1 MEKVSD
7 AHKGE
12 KESQSL
18 KNASKTAEKEIQS
31 ALCGCTKTMWDQR
44 KLNVFNT
51 GLIQCLQNK
60 DGHTFIYTYL
70 EMRRFINRSSLN
82 Y

>member
-18 KNASKTAEKEIQS
+18 KNASKTEEKEIQRVHCVGVQKQ
-31 ALCGCTKTMWDQR
+31 CGIKENLTSS
-44 KLNVFNT
+44 
-51 GLIQCLQNK
+51 IQA
-60 DGHTFIYTYL
+60 
-70 EMRRFINRSSLN
+70 
-82 Y
+82 